1 MNQLIVIAIGG
12 SFGAVIRFLV
22 STGIYQWLGRGFPYG
37 TLLVNIVGSF
47 LIGLLSETLIL
58 QRITVALDYRAAILV
73 GFIGAFTTFSTF
85 SLETFYLLEQGQ
97 IGKAGLNIAVS
108 VSSCLAAVWLG
119 LLCGRG
125 LFWYSNGV
133 VHLSSGA
140 MPYGMM
146 LINAIGALLIG
157 IVAAL
162 LLQKIELPVEQ
173 RATLLVLLI
182 GAFLTLSGLYLIL
195 FLIEHGFTFDSQMTR
210 MIGLFVINSVIC
222 SGAIGLGLLLGKQI
236 VFLFSGK
243 TA

>member
-1 MNQLIVIAIGG
+1 MNQLIVIAVGG
-12 SFGAVIRFLV
+12 AFGAVMRFLV
-22 STGIYQWLGRGFPYG
+22 STGLYQWLGRGFPYG

-58 QRITVALDYRAAILV
+58 QRVTIALDYRAAILV

-119 LLCGRG
+119 LLCGRF

-133 VHLSSGA
+133 LHLPSGV

-146 LINAIGALLIG
+146 VINAVGALLIG

-162 LLQKIELPVEQ
+162 LLQKISLPVEQ
-173 RATLLVLLI
+173 RATLLVLII
-182 GAFLTLSGLYLIL
+182 GAYLTLSGLYLIL
-195 FLIEHGFTFDSQMTR
+195 FLIEHGFTFDSQTNFML
-210 MIGLFVINSVIC
+210 GLFVANSVFC
-222 SGAIGLGLLLGKQI
+222 SGTIGLGLLLGKQI
-236 VFLFSGK
+236 
-243 TA
+243 